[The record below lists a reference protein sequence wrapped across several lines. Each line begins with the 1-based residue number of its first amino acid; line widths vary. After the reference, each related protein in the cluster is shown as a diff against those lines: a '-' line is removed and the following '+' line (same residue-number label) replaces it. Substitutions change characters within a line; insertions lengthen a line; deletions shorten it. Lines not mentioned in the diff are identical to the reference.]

1 MNYRLI
7 RSSRRT
13 LAVEISHGGEIIVR
27 APYITSTE
35 TIENFLA
42 DNSLR
47 IEAAVER
54 AKKRVPTYSASS
66 SQAQE
71 LREMAER
78 KILPRVEHFSYI
90 MGVKPQGVR
99 ITAAEKRFG
108 SCSSRG
114 SICFSFN
121 LAQYSDDL
129 IDYVVVHEL
138 AHLKEMNHSSRFYK
152 IIESVLP
159 DYKTR
164 KKLLKK

>member
-35 TIENFLA
+35 TIEKFLA

-54 AKKRVPTYSASS
+54 AKKRVPTYSARS

-99 ITAAEKRFG
+99 IPAAEKRFG

-138 AHLKEMNHSSRFYK
+138 AHLVELNHSKRFWAIVEKY
-152 IIESVLP
+152 IP
-159 DYKTR
+159 DYKER
-164 KKLLKK
+164 RGRLRG